1 VNAARNGDR
10 EALSA
15 LLRKGANVNAAE
27 GDGSTA
33 LLWASYRD
41 DLDSAGLLISAGT
54 NVNACNDA
62 GATTLWAAS
71 QNGSE
76 GMVLLSQN
84 HNVVSVEIRQREG
97 NVFALFLNRQVA
109 ARTNHPSGAEMTR
122 YGHLNVAH
130 RDCRAEGSLGTN

>member
-1 VNAARNGDR
+1 
-10 EALSA
+10 
-15 LLRKGANVNAAE
+15 VNAAE

-97 NVFALFLNRQVA
+97 NVFALFLNR
-109 ARTNHPSGAEMTR
+109 
-122 YGHLNVAH
+122 
-130 RDCRAEGSLGTN
+130 